1 MLRYHLT
8 QRRRPDLPKRSVS
21 IVQQNILKHQQWILW
36 LFLVNLHSRF
46 SPSWGTFYFRN
57 VTLHGNKM
65 YQSLDRLVHPS
76 GQCNITALTAGR
88 AGSSGY
94 TTHYRISLMCTIY
107 QSLSNRSFFFPWVSW
122 NDGWQ
127 YWLSVNRQ
135 AIMQELVI
143 RASRRIIRTHGGVNE
158 CWSCWISSIIT
169 FDLKATL
176 I

>member
-1 MLRYHLT
+1 MPGNFIGWNYSIKKTILRLLRYHLT
-8 QRRRPDLPKRSVS
+8 QRRRPDSPKRSGS
-21 IVQQNILKHQQWILW
+21 IIQQNILKHQQWILW

-107 QSLSNRSFFFPWVSW
+107 QSLSNRSFFFT
-122 NDGWQ
+122 
-127 YWLSVNRQ
+127 
-135 AIMQELVI
+135 E
-143 RASRRIIRTHGGVNE
+143 SRGTTVGSTGY
-158 CWSCWISSIIT
+158 
-169 FDLKATL
+169 L
-176 I
+176 